1 MSTFGLQPTDL
12 PVPCQTFQC
21 YGRAAYFLGRSDAPA
36 GTTQLVCVQCAQEL
50 KDQIF
55 KEFIDSAAKEPV
67 EELPFADIEPTEL
80 PEVVDFDKLTV
91 SELKQYCKEIGIKG
105 YSDKNR
111 EELMDLIYKE
121 ADHE

>member
-1 MSTFGLQPTDL
+1 VSTFGLQPTDL

-55 KEFIDSAAKEPV
+55 KELNVV
-67 EELPFADIEPTEL
+67 EVEALPFTDIEPTED
-80 PEVVDFDKLTV
+80 PMTDY
-91 SELKQYCKEIGIKG
+91 SELKVAELKDLAESEGIKVP
-105 YSDKNR
+105 SKATKS
-111 EELMDLIYKE
+111 EIISLLEE

>member
-55 KEFIDSAAKEPV
+55 KELNVVEVEALPFTDIEDEAPDVTDAKE
-67 EELPFADIEPTEL
+67 FKDM
-80 PEVVDFDKLTV
+80 TV
-91 SELKQYCKEIGIKG
+91 AELKTFAESIHVSIPSKATKAEII
-105 YSDKNR
+105 SLL
-111 EELMDLIYKE
+111 EE